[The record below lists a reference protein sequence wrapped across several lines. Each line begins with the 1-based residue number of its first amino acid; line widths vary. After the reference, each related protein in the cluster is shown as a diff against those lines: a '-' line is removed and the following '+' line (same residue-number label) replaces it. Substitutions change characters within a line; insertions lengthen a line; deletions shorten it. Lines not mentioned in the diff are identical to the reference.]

1 MIEPD
6 FSDFI
11 QWHVDRCE
19 ACAGGG
25 NYWECALFQED
36 MAEAD
41 ALAEYQLEQDK
52 ENYDYQREEQG

>member
-19 ACAGGG
+19 ACAGEG
-25 NYWECALFQED
+25 NYWECALFQADLE
-36 MAEAD
+36 EAD
-41 ALAEYQLEQDK
+41 AQAEAQYER
-52 ENYDYQREEQG
+52 QREEQG